1 MNKKNFT
8 LLELLV
14 VLSILSLLFAIAL
27 WAIKPLEFF
36 RKTRDAKR
44 ITDLENLKKAVELVL
59 AENKGILILTTSTNN
74 IIFYR

>member
-14 VLSILSLLFAIAL
+14 VLSILTLLFVIAL

-44 ITDLENLKKAVELVL
+44 ITDLENLKK
-59 AENKGILILTTSTNN
+59 GCRIGFS
-74 IIFYR
+74 